1 MSILAKL
8 TQRLQIKPQVRKEE
22 DIKVVILPEQQA
34 PGNAVTGATE
44 GEAID
49 KPVAKDMTK
58 DMTRNLAVNLDPGT
72 KIVSEK
78 DNGSTAVDLLKRLEA
93 HKLTK
98 VVKKMPEEPVKESI
112 APVIEE
118 ARKPAPKKQKK
129 RTVLLEDVERVED
142 VVEGGPQMKEQT
154 KEVGLE
160 AAAADDGAVEPREL
174 INAPS
179 KPVKRYSK
187 KVITGVI
194 NLGPVSMM
202 QIGDTPINKRLPPEP
217 VYDIKAS
224 SYYMNN
230 REVFVKFI
238 NDIFEPY
245 KDDLQDETKDISC
258 DTIGKDTGK
267 LGLLT
272 HQKIVRDYI
281 NLYTPYRGLLLFHGL
296 GSGKTCSSIAIAEG
310 LKSYRQVIV
319 MTPASL
325 KRNYMEEIK
334 KCGDLLFRKNQF
346 WEWISVDNNME
357 LIEPLAQVLGGIRI
371 NYENKKHQEWIDFIR
386 RHRGVWLVNVTKP
399 TNYDELSTSDKKV
412 LNDQLDVMIE
422 LKYRFI
428 NYNGLRRSKFKQMT
442 NDFTVNIFDGAVV
455 IIDEAH
461 NLVSRIVNKI
471 SSFHKFSERKRGPG
485 ETLPI
490 PLALQLYEFL
500 LRAENCR
507 VVMLTGTP
515 MINYPNEIGV
525 LYNILRG
532 YIKTWNIT
540 INKEQLKSSTI
551 NKSTFQ
557 EMFAKEK
564 ILDYVNY
571 ETNILTITRNPFGFE
586 NKIKEEEGYKGVYN
600 RNEKVDDDGKIV
612 LDDKGVMTD
621 EEFIGRIIKILKKND
636 ITVSP
641 RSIQFN
647 VNTALP
653 DTLEP
658 FISNFIDRDNG
669 KLINDFKFKRRI
681 IGLTSYFKSAQEELL
696 PAYNRDINRHIVR
709 IPMSDYQFQIYAVAR
724 HDERES
730 EGKKKG
736 SAKIDIDGLFVKPKS
751 TYKIFSR
758 LFCNFV
764 MPNPPG
770 RPTPALFK
778 AAKAQDWLNDYLKES
793 NDKRINAVQEN
804 IKNYIASLPPN
815 FESNKEMAD
824 LVKVQVEQYIDR
836 FIRQEYDVVDFE
848 TFLSKKYQDRM
859 VEIVEEKAARRLEEA
874 NQPTKA
880 EAKSEAKVLT
890 KAPEKGIKALTKA
903 QEKEARD
910 RQKAEEKEARDR
922 QKAEEKE
929 AKDLA
934 KAQEKE
940 AKALEKA
947 QEKEAK
953 ERQKAEEKEA
963 KALAKAQK
971 KGKGLNDS
979 ESESESESDSDLEND
994 VDFKA
999 DSKIPLYLLGGAK
1012 KKKDGKDEED
1022 DEEDD
1027 EDDDAKADAKAAN
1040 VIEENVPSAK
1050 KPTGQSPNV
1059 DELLEREIYNE
1070 DMDDD
1075 AEVRSGVIEGYKDQD
1090 ANERTVE
1097 ELEGDEILE
1106 RTATNP
1112 DYKRAINEALDFL
1125 QRFSHKYLSLEALR
1139 KYSPKF
1145 LTMIENIDDKDHPG
1159 LHLVYS
1165 QFRSMEGIGIFALAL
1180 EANGYARFKIARNG
1194 VGWDL
1199 VTSEEDMGKP
1209 HYALYT
1215 GTEDAEEREIIR
1227 NIYNGD
1233 WNYIPNNIAAIL
1245 RERSNDNNMGEII
1258 KVFMITSA
1266 GSEGIN
1272 LRNTRY
1278 VHIMEPYWHPVR
1290 VEQVIGRAR
1299 RICSHQG
1306 LEQQFRTV
1314 EVFIYLMSFTQEQ
1327 LDSEFGIEIKMKDRS
1342 NLEPFLPQSSDEK
1355 LFEISTIKEQLSDQ
1369 ILRAIKSSSI
1379 DCITHSKSNRKEGIA
1394 CLSFGNVSN
1403 NKFSYNPNIE
1413 QDQNDNVADM
1423 NTKINDWDVRE
1434 IVVQSTGKKYMLR
1447 LDTNQLYDY
1456 ESVLQAKQF
1465 PGLNPI
1471 LLGRLEQN
1479 KNGEYEIIKYKA

>member
-8 TQRLQIKPQVRKEE
+8 TQKLQIKPQVRKEE

-34 PGNAVTGATE
+34 PGNAITGAKE
-44 GEAID
+44 DGAPD
-49 KPVAKDMTK
+49 KLVAKDMV
-58 DMTRNLAVNLDPGT
+58 VNLDPVT
-72 KIVSEK
+72 KIINEK

-98 VVKKMPEEPVKESI
+98 VVKKMPEEAVKESM
-112 APVIEE
+112 APIVEE
-118 ARKPAPKKQKK
+118 TKKPGPRKQKQ
-129 RTVLLEDVERVED
+129 RTVLLEDIERVED
-142 VVEGGPQMKEQT
+142 VVEGGPQMKDRM

-160 AAAADDGAVEPREL
+160 AAAADEGAAEPQEL

-245 KDDLQDETKDISC
+245 REDLQDETKDISC

-310 LKSYRQVIV
+310 LKSYRQVII

-412 LNDQLDVMIE
+412 LNDQLDVMIQ

-532 YIKTWNIT
+532 YIKTWNIA

-586 NKIKEEEGYKGVYN
+586 NKIKEDEGYKGVYN
-600 RNEKVDDDGKIV
+600 RNEKVGDDGKIV

-621 EEFIGRIIKILKKND
+621 EEFVGRIIKILKKND

-641 RSIQFN
+641 RSIQFT

-696 PAYNRDINRHIVR
+696 PAYNRDINRHIIR

-724 HDERES
+724 HDERDS

-764 MPNPPG
+764 MPTPPG
-770 RPTPALFK
+770 RPTPRLFK

-804 IKNYIASLPPN
+804 IKNYIASLPPE
-815 FESNKEMAD
+815 FESNKEMTD
-824 LVKVQVEQYIDR
+824 LVKLQVEQYVDR
-836 FIRQEYDVVDFE
+836 FIRQQYDVVDFE
-848 TFLSKKYQDRM
+848 TFLSKKYQDR
-859 VEIVEEKAARRLEEA
+859 IVELAQEKAARRLEEVQ
-874 NQPTKA
+874 QPTKA
-880 EAKSEAKVLT
+880 EAKEAKVLT
-890 KAPEKGIKALTKA
+890 KVQAHEKGTKALTKA
-903 QEKEARD
+903 QEKEA
-910 RQKAEEKEARDR
+910 KDR

-940 AKALEKA
+940 AKDLAKA

-953 ERQKAEEKEA
+953 DRQKAEEKEAKDRQKAEEKEA

-971 KGKGLNDS
+971 KGKGLSDS
-979 ESESESESDSDLEND
+979 ESDTDTSSDSSSDSEDDEYVNELAGLD
-994 VDFKA
+994 S
-999 DSKIPLYLLGGAK
+999 DSKIPSYLLGGAK
-1012 KKKDGKDEED
+1012 KKKDGKDEEEE
-1022 DEEDD
+1022 EEDD
-1027 EDDDAKADAKAAN
+1027 NDDDDDAKASN
-1040 VIEENVPSAK
+1040 VIQENVPSAK
-1050 KPTGQSPNV
+1050 KDAGQTPNV

-1112 DYKRAINEALDFL
+1112 DYKRAIKEALDFL
-1125 QRFSHKYLSLEALR
+1125 QRHSSDYLSLEALR

-1145 LTMIENIDDKDHPG
+1145 LTMIENIDDIDHPG

-1180 EANGYARFKIARNG
+1180 EANGYARFKIVRNG

-1199 VTSEEDMGKP
+1199 VTRDEDMGKP

-1245 RERSNDNNMGEII
+1245 RERSTNNNMGEII

-1306 LEQQFRTV
+1306 LEQKFRTV

-1369 ILRAIKSSSI
+1369 LLRAIKSSSI

-1434 IVVQSTGKKYMLR
+1434 IVIQSTGKKYMLR
-1447 LDTNQLYDY
+1447 LDTKQLYDY